1 MRIKVLAAREAAI
14 QEIVTEAKTKLKE
27 VSKNPTAYK
36 KLMTDLLVQA
46 MIKLR
51 EKTATVKVRQVDL
64 SLAKE
69 ILEPARKQFA
79 QVQNEEAPVLTL
91 DSSSFLPPPPSGND
105 ELASCNGGIALVSSD
120 GRITCSNTLDDR
132 LKICYQANLPEIRT
146 RLFGALEQGT
156 HLSLIHI

>member
-14 QEIVTEAKTKLKE
+14 QEIVTEAKAKLRE
-27 VSKNPTAYK
+27 VSKNPASYK
-36 KLMTDLLVQA
+36 KLLIDLLVQA

-51 EKTATVKVRQVDL
+51 EKSATVKVRQVDL
-64 SLAKE
+64 ALAKE

-79 QVQNEEAPVLTL
+79 ELQNEEAPVLSL
-91 DSSSFLPPPPSGND
+91 DSSSFLPPPPTGND
-105 ELASCNGGIALVSSD
+105 ELASCNGGVALVSSD

-146 RLFGALEQGT
+146 RLFGALEQGQ
-156 HLSLIHI
+156 H